1 MGAEVIRHA
10 TWVGPAIDDHVTLD
24 ACPPELQQFLKL
36 CNGFI
41 LFSGGLHVRG
51 TCITP
56 EWHSLSRVWHGDDAL
71 YGLYGSVEPTD
82 VPFAQDCMGDQFL
95 LREGRVI
102 RLSAEQDTLHDLN
115 LGLAEFFGECILNPE
130 SFLSFNF
137 QRPLQ
142 PGEVFFAYP
151 PFVIKSEK
159 PSSLGPVPTIQAL
172 QVHASIAKQLRELPD
187 GAEIRIKIDD

>member
-1 MGAEVIRHA
+1 MTAEVIRHA
-10 TWVGPAIDDHVTLD
+10 TWTGPAIDDQATLE
-24 ACPPELQQFLKL
+24 ACPPELQHFLKQ

-51 TCITP
+51 TCHTP
-56 EWHSLSRVWHGDDAL
+56 EWHSLSRVWRGDDAL
-71 YGLYGSVEPTD
+71 SELYDSVEPTD

-102 RLSAEQDTLHDLN
+102 QLVAEEDTPHDLN
-115 LGLAEFFGECILNPE
+115 LSLDEFFGECIANPE
-130 SFLSFNF
+130 NFLSFSF

-151 PFVIKSEK
+151 PFVMKSDT
-159 PSSLGPVPTIQAL
+159 PASLRPVPTLQAL
-172 QVHASIAKQLRELPD
+172 HVHASIAKQLRDLPE
-187 GAEIRIKIDD
+187 GAEIRIKAVD